1 MQDMVV
7 STFQNKIIYNLRW
20 RWHFRLLVVSTF
32 QNKIIYN
39 LCPVTDWNLVLYVFF
54 HPFFLMFLV
63 DSIRKNTIFCRKF
76 SLFLAISN
84 IFCEYCITKF
94 LQILFLPNHEY
105 TKPN

>member
-1 MQDMVV
+1 MWTQR
-7 STFQNKIIYNLRW
+7 I
-20 RWHFRLLVVSTF
+20 VVSTF

-39 LCPVTDWNLVLYVFF
+39 LCLVTDWNLVLYVFF